1 MQDGGYLTVAEAL
14 GSPQTLPCSHPYRAY
29 RCRVCEVEVPRTAE
43 AWSTH
48 AAGIRHRRLAAARRL
63 PGGSAKAV
71 AVSVF
76 ESQPAARATRL
87 PPSQLDQQRAALRA
101 APELLLDVQH
111 ATALGYD
118 GPLVEAAQREAARRG
133 GVTAAEAKELQGSLL
148 AALAD
153 RVSVRERLYRLASAS
168 LTDLAAGAALAQ
180 VGAGLCRA
188 SSGRGM
194 INLLEGADIVDLE
207 QPLHLAALAQLGRRA
222 GRTPVGMLTLRQPST
237 GGRGAAALWI
247 AAASLLLPRLRQL
260 PGPPRELV
268 LVLRDPESAPGTA
281 ESLLRALVGVV
292 SSTVFLERVTV
303 APSSAQQAAE
313 AAEFVESAAWREASR
328 LVLEAVR
335 RTLLLGV
342 LRSRAS
348 PLRLLPPSVL
358 PLVLRHLTPCRL
370 HISPPA

>member
-1 MQDGGYLTVAEAL
+1 M
-14 GSPQTLPCSHPYRAY
+14 RAY

-118 GPLVEAAQREAARRG
+118 GPLVEAAQREAARRA
-133 GVTAAEAKELQGSLL
+133 GVTVAEAKELQGSLL

-168 LTDLAAGAALAQ
+168 LTDLAAGPPGWA
-180 VGAGLCRA
+180 
-188 SSGRGM
+188 
-194 INLLEGADIVDLE
+194 
-207 QPLHLAALAQLGRRA
+207 HA
-222 GRTPVGMLTLRQPST
+222 GRDARAAPAGNRRP
-237 GGRGAAALWI
+237 GAAALWI

-260 PGPPRELV
+260 PGPPREL
-268 LVLRDPESAPGTA
+268 LLMLRDPESAPGTA

-328 LVLEAVR
+328 LGLEAVR

-342 LRSRAS
+342 FRSRAS

-370 HISPPA
+370 HISSPT